1 MASDLPAKEI
11 NGINL
16 ENYYPSQ
23 RSCNSVSYIHKK
35 FFNNSKETVPGVS
48 QNTDKT
54 DLKIIDR
61 MKKTRHKIS
70 KQNKANKTD
79 KDIDET
85 SVCNEEVLGQT
96 IRFAKNIVPIV
107 IPPSA
112 NNRSPVYYTIKTS
125 RKSRLRN
132 NKSGDYPVTQDS
144 KTYRKQQEKK
154 IIETFR
160 KENFKSQTESF
171 SHESISRSSIENIV
185 ISQSLNSSVSALSA
199 RKVRK
204 TRLNDKRLNRSHV
217 AASESLEAVATE
229 LLQTS
234 GEAKIKI
241 QLMDDTAKDLF
252 YESIRKPVIE
262 AIRESVAEIMHS
274 KEEESKT
281 VHRYVQCHSQKLD
294 NILDKLACIEKR
306 LDGAEEKVK
315 IRKGR
320 CKGSALEEIGEDIS
334 KENEDSEDEMAF
346 VYGAEEKRKGR
357 CASGIVRLNPLQKIE
372 EVSPCSGD
380 GEVIRQKAIAPTLSS
395 RPDKIPTRYC
405 WTDSTNQ

>member
-1 MASDLPAKEI
+1 MAPDFPAKEI

-23 RSCNSVSYIHKK
+23 RCCNSVSYIHKK
-35 FFNNSKETVPGVS
+35 FFNNSKETVPVVS
-48 QNTDKT
+48 QNTDKP

-61 MKKTRHKIS
+61 KKTRHKIP
-70 KQNKANKTD
+70 KQNKGNKTE
-79 KDIDET
+79 KDVDET
-85 SVCNEEVLGQT
+85 SVCNDEVLGQT

-112 NNRSPVYYTIKTS
+112 NDRSPVYYTIKTS

-171 SHESISRSSIENIV
+171 SHESISRSSVENIV
-185 ISQSLNSSVSALSA
+185 ISQSLNSSVSELSA

-204 TRLNDKRLNRSHV
+204 SRHSEKRLNRSHV
-217 AASESLEAVATE
+217 AASESLEALATE

-241 QLMDDTAKDLF
+241 HLMDDTAKDLF
-252 YESIRKPVIE
+252 YESIRNPVIE
-262 AIRESVAEIMHS
+262 AIRESVAEIMYS

-281 VHRYVQCHSQKLD
+281 VHRYVQYNNQKLD

-306 LDGAEEKVK
+306 LDSAETKVK
-315 IRKGR
+315 IRKER
-320 CKGSALEEIGEDIS
+320 YKASALEEIGEDMA
-334 KENEDSEDEMAF
+334 EGNEDSEDEMAI
-346 VYGAEEKRKGR
+346 VYNTEEKRKGR
-357 CASGIVRLNPLQKIE
+357 CASGIVRLNPLQIIKE
-372 EVSPCSGD
+372 ASPCSGD
-380 GEVIRQKAIAPTLSS
+380 GEVITQKAAPTISS

-405 WTDSTNQ
+405 WTDSANQ